1 MSAAAQTTFDPK
13 RLLTDREV
21 FALRGLSPQFLKDD
35 RRRGRRIP
43 FVQVGRRV
51 FYRVVDID
59 AAVERLRFGQ
69 DKAEPRRQLA
79 GVEQQTQRA
88 MQGVEP

>member
-1 MSAAAQTTFDPK
+1 MT
-13 RLLTDREV
+13 
-21 FALRGLSPQFLKDD
+21 GL
-35 RRRGRRIP
+35 
-43 FVQVGRRV
+43 
-51 FYRVVDID
+51 
-59 AAVERLRFGQ
+59 ERLRFGQ